1 MKVCLPVNMCC
12 VLILLKLLKSGHL
25 LVPVLLVGL
34 TEQQGS
40 LGTTRDSARNLC
52 DLWSAQVDQWA
63 YFLWIIDLTPGFARI
78 HHLLLEILA
87 HLVTRTA
94 RRTV

>member
-1 MKVCLPVNMCC
+1 MKVCLSVNMCC

-40 LGTTRDSARNLC
+40 LGTTKDSARNLC

-63 YFLWIIDLTPGFARI
+63 YFLWIIDLINSKVCPDPSSVAGDPSPSCY
-78 HHLLLEILA
+78 
-87 HLVTRTA
+87 
-94 RRTV
+94 